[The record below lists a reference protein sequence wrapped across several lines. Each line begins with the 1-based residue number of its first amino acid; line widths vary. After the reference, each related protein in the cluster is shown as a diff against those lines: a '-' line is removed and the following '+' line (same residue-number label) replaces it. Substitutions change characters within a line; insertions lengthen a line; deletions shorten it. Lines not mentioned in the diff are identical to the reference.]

1 MSLAIRPTL
10 RPVVWSNVDAHG
22 HTLRRERSPD
32 TDSNDEDYYP
42 AKKKKKAIGVPAVYY
57 PPPLSPSE
65 MLWRDRYGY
74 LFQRGYQIRPRYS
87 PNWSPTWLGNG
98 RHHHSGEDHIM
109 QILPQ
114 VLDGIRRQDGL
125 VVCIKMIQDRR
136 KLRQVAIVE
145 YFSTRRLLEDSRNHI
160 VPFYDSFGDSFSPH
174 IQFMVT
180 PVLRR
185 FDDPPFLMACE
196 VVDFVSQVL
205 EGLAFMH
212 ENNVAHHNLTAE
224 HIMMDAKALV
234 PTGWHFVSHFCEP
247 DGMTRIQP
255 LDRKNHSVRYY
266 FVGFGSCY
274 HISPNKEP
282 LVTDIGGLDD
292 DVPELFT
299 GKPYDPYKLDVY
311 TLANVFL
318 KELYLVRFP
327 AACSK
332 KSIEVDE
339 IIEQKYHGVE
349 FLKDLTDYMRIQDFE
364 KRPGATK
371 VLSRWY
377 RMRSNFNED
386 ELEELPLVYKPG
398 MRPRVLTESPP
409 SSSGGRST
417 KRDINTIVNRS
428 GAKDRPTTSGS
439 SSASP
444 SASAS
449 RPSISPMV
457 SPRPPVSPMTAL
469 RPSASPITSNRQP
482 ASPLASSRPS
492 ASPMTSS
499 RPPISP
505 STSFPSAGTSGSSR
519 VSSFSSGSTGAVSP
533 KVQQGS

>member
-10 RPVVWSNVDAHG
+10 RPVVWSDVDAHG
-22 HTLRRERSPD
+22 HTLRRERSPE
-32 TDSNDEDYYP
+32 TDNYDDSSDYP
-42 AKKKKKAIGVPAVYY
+42 SKKKKKALGVPAVYY

-65 MLWRDRYGY
+65 MMWRDRYGY
-74 LFQRGYQIRPRYS
+74 LFQRGYQIRPRYQA
-87 PNWSPTWLGNG
+87 NWTPTWLGNG

-136 KLRQVAIVE
+136 KLRQIAIVE
-145 YFSTRRLLEDSRNHI
+145 YFSTRRLSEDSRNHI
-160 VPFYDSFGDSFSPH
+160 VPFYDSFGDTFSPH
-174 IQFMVT
+174 IQYIVT

-247 DGMTRIQP
+247 DGMTRIQF

-266 FVGFGSCY
+266 FIGFGNCY
-274 HISPNKEP
+274 HISPNKVP
-282 LVTDIGGLDD
+282 LVTDIGGNDD

-311 TLANVFL
+311 TLGNIFL
-318 KELYLVRFP
+318 KELY
-327 AACSK
+327 
-332 KSIEVDE
+332 
-339 IIEQKYHGVE
+339 QKYYGID

-364 KRPGATK
+364 KRPGAGK

-377 RMRSNFNED
+377 RMRSTFNED
-386 ELEELPLVYKPG
+386 ELEELALLYKPG
-398 MRPRVLTESPP
+398 MRPRVMTESPP
-409 SSSGGRST
+409 SSSSGRSF
-417 KRDINTIVNRS
+417 KRDISSIINRP
-428 GAKDRPTTSGS
+428 GPRDRPISYDFIKTI
-439 SSASP
+439 
-444 SASAS
+444 
-449 RPSISPMV
+449 SISYGFIKTISISYDFIKTINVAHNLIQTIGISLDLVQTINV
-457 SPRPPVSPMTAL
+457 SLNLIQT
-469 RPSASPITSNRQP
+469 ID
-482 ASPLASSRPS
+482 
-492 ASPMTSS
+492 
-499 RPPISP
+499 ISLNVVP
-505 STSFPSAGTSGSSR
+505 TII
-519 VSSFSSGSTGAVSP
+519 VSSHPPDVEYTCGLFL
-533 KVQQGS
+533 